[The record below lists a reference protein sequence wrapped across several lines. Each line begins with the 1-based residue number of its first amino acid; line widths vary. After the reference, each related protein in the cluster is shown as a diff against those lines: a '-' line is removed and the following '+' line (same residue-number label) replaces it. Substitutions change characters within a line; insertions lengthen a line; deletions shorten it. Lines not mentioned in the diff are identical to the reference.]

1 VEYQVKEIIDG
12 CAAGGGLIISA
23 ELTADSR
30 FELVDKMVQVTKTY
44 GVY

>member
-1 VEYQVKEIIDG
+1 V
-12 CAAGGGLIISA
+12 SA

-30 FELVDKMVQVTKTY
+30 FELVDKMVQTTKTY